1 MWPMREL
8 VPTKSKPVADI
19 PFLFCIL
26 EGWILLSFAHDV
38 FLSFC
43 VFCFVYG
50 KTASHAKEERRKLRS
65 PGYKSIILPTPEIYE
80 DKTIGNKAPH

>member
-1 MWPMREL
+1 MWPMRGL
-8 VPTKSKPVADI
+8 VPTESKPVANI

-26 EGWILLSFAHDV
+26 GGWILLSFAHDV
-38 FLSFC
+38 FLSLC

-65 PGYKSIILPTPEIYE
+65 RGFKSIILPTPEIYE

>member
-38 FLSFC
+38 FLSLC

-50 KTASHAKEERRKLRS
+50 KTASHAKKGENSGVKGIKALYYRHLKFMKIKQS
-65 PGYKSIILPTPEIYE
+65 EIKHHTE
-80 DKTIGNKAPH
+80 